1 MTDDQ
6 EWFAESILMIQA
18 KLRIKYPKIILE
30 YKMLTGARLFLPY
43 FIISLHIGNFF
54 IIIWGYLK
62 EGTDLMHPIKLT
74 LSVFQVDLVLVL
86 VNQTRCH
93 FQELLNIEKL
103 DREFPDSVHLM
114 ISDDF

>member
-1 MTDDQ
+1 
-6 EWFAESILMIQA
+6 
-18 KLRIKYPKIILE
+18 
-30 YKMLTGARLFLPY
+30 
-43 FIISLHIGNFF
+43 
-54 IIIWGYLK
+54 
-62 EGTDLMHPIKLT
+62 MHPIKLT

-93 FQELLNIEKL
+93 FQELLNIGKL